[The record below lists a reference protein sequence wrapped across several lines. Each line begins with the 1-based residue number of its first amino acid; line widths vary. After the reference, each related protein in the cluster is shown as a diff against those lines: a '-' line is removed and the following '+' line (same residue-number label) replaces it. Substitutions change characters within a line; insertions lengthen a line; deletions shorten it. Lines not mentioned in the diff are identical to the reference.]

1 MATPIKKYIKEL
13 LHIVRRMQADYPKK
27 KFTLDGR
34 LVGDI
39 GEILAEQ
46 LYDLELLEGQCET
59 HDAISRGRF
68 VQVKTT
74 MKNALRL
81 GNIPDYYLG
90 LRVDE
95 NGNVEEIFNGP
106 GSLVWEAIKHRKRP
120 KNHDYPIDLKFLQR
134 LNDRVEKKDKIR
146 RRGLPILA

>member
-1 MATPIKKYIKEL
+1 MATPIRNYVKEL
-13 LHIVRRMQADYPKK
+13 LSIVAKMQVDYPSK

-46 LYDLELLEGQCET
+46 QYDLKLLEGLQKT
-59 HDAISRGRF
+59 HDAESHGKLI
-68 VQVKTT
+68 QIKTT
-74 MKNALRL
+74 MKDSL
-81 GNIPDYYLG
+81 GLGDIPDYYLG

-106 GSLVWEAIKHRKRP
+106 GSMVWELVKNRKRP
-120 KNHDYPIDLKFLQR
+120 KNYLHSISISRLRKLNNEVSESDRILKRQ
-134 LNDRVEKKDKIR
+134 
-146 RRGLPILA
+146 A